1 MKFLKAELAIS
12 VDCRINSAMSEY
24 DADCIMHTQDM
35 KASHEEKQIL
45 FDVWIISY

>member
-24 DADCIMHTQDM
+24 ADCIMHTQDM

-45 FDVWIISY
+45 FNVWIINY

>member
-12 VDCRINSAMSEY
+12 VDCRINSAMS
-24 DADCIMHTQDM
+24 DCIMHTQDM

-45 FDVWIISY
+45 FNVWIINY

>member
-12 VDCRINSAMSEY
+12 VDCRINSAMSEC
-24 DADCIMHTQDM
+24 ADCIMHIQDM

-45 FDVWIISY
+45 FNVWIINY